1 MVSEVVEAPSEQ
13 TDQVLEPEVTEDAPA
28 PDEQAVAAPE
38 VQEAAV
44 EEPAQIE
51 PEERRYTQAELDAQ
65 ARNAAQQAIEYDRR
79 MRQSENAR
87 KAADAQRE
95 QREAVELRDTTE
107 VILSKAERD
116 GWTEEQRATALIERI
131 SSKRAGFDVERA
143 QGEMQQALAWVT
155 APLRGDPRSY
165 EEFGLSPTADAF
177 ARAIQPH
184 LQQIMSAGQSAALE
198 GYIPQSELPKL
209 VDAEIAR
216 RNAKAREGK
225 TELKRVDGTPS
236 APNTLGT
243 WETRVAHQGEEG
255 HPMMTDADW
264 REYRQIRKEHG
275 L

>member
-1 MVSEVVEAPSEQ
+1 MVSEVVEAPAEQ